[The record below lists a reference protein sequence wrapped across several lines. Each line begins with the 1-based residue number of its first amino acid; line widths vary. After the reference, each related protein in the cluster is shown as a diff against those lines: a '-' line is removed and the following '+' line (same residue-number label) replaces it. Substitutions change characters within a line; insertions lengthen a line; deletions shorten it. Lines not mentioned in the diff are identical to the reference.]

1 MLICANCLN
10 DIIEIFKLYNNR
22 ASVRQKQGL
31 SDSAP
36 EPEPLALKDFK
47 LKATLGRGAFGKVG

>member
-1 MLICANCLN
+1 MREL
-10 DIIEIFKLYNNR
+10 FKRYFRNFQTLQHR

>member
-1 MLICANCLN
+1 MMFYKSPK
-10 DIIEIFKLYNNR
+10 DVSFYNNR

>member
-1 MLICANCLN
+1 MREL
-10 DIIEIFKLYNNR
+10 FKRYFRNFQTLQHR

-36 EPEPLALKDFK
+36 EPEPLSLKDFK